1 MLYSGASC
9 AIIRRARGA
18 PAPGSGRGP
27 GLFAVAAF
35 PIPSKTLYGAARFDI
50 DEAI

>member
-1 MLYSGASC
+1 MLYSGVPC
-9 AIIRRARGA
+9 AIIR
-18 PAPGSGRGP
+18 P
-27 GLFAVAAF
+27 GLFAMAAF